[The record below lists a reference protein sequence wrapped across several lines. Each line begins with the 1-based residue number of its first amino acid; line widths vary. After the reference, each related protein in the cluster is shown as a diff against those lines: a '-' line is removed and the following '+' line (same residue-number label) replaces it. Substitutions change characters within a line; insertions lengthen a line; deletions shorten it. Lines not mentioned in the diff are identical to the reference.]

1 MKLIADVKPRG
12 DGTVTASVGSTKYVF
27 KAAEDGRLT
36 ADVSDADADVLLD
49 TGNFYPAAEDDS
61 AIVDA
66 EKAAQLDAAA
76 AALDAAKTAHVANP
90 TDETAAALAAAEE
103 AFDAAAAEPEKPKA
117 KSKSKKK

>member
-1 MKLIADVKPRG
+1 MKLIADVKPRT
-12 DGTVTASVGSTKYVF
+12 DGTVTASVEKRNYKFTKGD
-27 KAAEDGRLT
+27 DGRLS
-36 ADVSDADADVLLD
+36 AEVPDADADVLLD

-76 AALDAAKTAHVANP
+76 AALDAAKTAHDADP
-90 TDETAAALAAAEE
+90 TKETAAALAAAEE

>member
-1 MKLIADVKPRG
+1 MKLIADLKPRT
-12 DGTVTASVGSTKYVF
+12 DGTVTASVEKRNYKFTKGD
-27 KAAEDGRLT
+27 DGRLT
-36 ADVSDADADVLLD
+36 ADVPDADADVLLD
-49 TGNFYPAAEDDS
+49 TGNFYPATEDDS

-66 EKAAQLDAAA
+66 EKAAQFDAAA
-76 AALDAAKTAHVANP
+76 AALDAAKAAHDADP

>member
-12 DGTVTASVGSTKYVF
+12 DGTVTASVGSNKYVF

-49 TGNFYPAAEDDS
+49 TGNFYPASEDDS
-61 AIVDA
+61 AIDA
-66 EKAAQLDAAA
+66 AKVAQLDAAA